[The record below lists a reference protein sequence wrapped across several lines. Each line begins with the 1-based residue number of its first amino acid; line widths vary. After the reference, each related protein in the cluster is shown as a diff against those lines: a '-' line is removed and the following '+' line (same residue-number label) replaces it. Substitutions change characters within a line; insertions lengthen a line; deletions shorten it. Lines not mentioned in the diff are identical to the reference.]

1 MPISPSF
8 APSPHVWINR
18 FARLNERLTVGGAL
32 PLGGHWQGQPEP
44 DVAWTWVDASEPVA
58 HLMGWP
64 ADWYQASATGPQ
76 AAAVFSGQDTWPGMQ
91 PMASVYSG
99 HQFGQWAGQLGDGR
113 AVLLG
118 EWDSPQGGLE
128 VQLKGAGLTP
138 YSRRGD
144 GRAVLR
150 SSIREYL
157 CSEAMHALGIPTS
170 RALCLLASRL
180 PVWRES
186 PETAAI
192 VTRVA
197 PTFIRFGHF
206 EHFAY
211 RTSPGARESLDA
223 LVSFVLENHVYPYT
237 PDQASQ
243 QDPAERALTLLAH
256 ACATTA
262 DLMAQWQS
270 VGFCHGVMNTD
281 NMSIL
286 GLTLDYGPFGFM
298 DAFDPDHVCN
308 HSDSAGRYRWR
319 SQPDVAWWNLGALAQ
334 ALSLLIPGAEV
345 EQSEPQQ
352 RLIDTLQAYEPR
364 YRAQMLIRW
373 QAKLG
378 LLSSRPDDEALV
390 NDWLGLMA
398 RGHVD
403 FTIAFRRLCQW
414 QASLPP
420 DAPGNAQVRDLFLDR
435 AAFDAWALRYSQ
447 RLLAESSVDGERAS
461 RMARVNPWI
470 VLRNHLAQHAIEQAQ
485 QGDYAEVR
493 RLRLALEQPFDE
505 HAAHAHYADF
515 PPDWASSLEVSC
527 SS

>member
-1 MPISPSF
+1 MPFVPPS
-8 APSPHVWINR
+8 SSWINR
-18 FARLNERLTVGGAL
+18 LARLNERLTVEGGL
-32 PLGGHWQGQPEP
+32 PLGAPWRGHDAPGVTWTCG
-44 DVAWTWVDASEPVA
+44 DTSDAVAEW
-58 HLMGWP
+58 LGWP
-64 ADWYQASATGPQ
+64 ADWHATAAEAQLPQ
-76 AAAVFSGQDTWPGMQ
+76 AVFSGQDTWPGMQ
-91 PMASVYSG
+91 PLTTVYSG

-118 EWDSPQGGLE
+118 EFAAPSGGLE

-138 YSRRGD
+138 FSRRGD

-170 RALCLLASRL
+170 RALCLLTSSM
-180 PVWRES
+180 PVWRET

-197 PTFIRFGHF
+197 SSFIRFGHF

-211 RTSPGARESLDA
+211 RNSPGARDSLEA
-223 LVSFVLENHVYPYT
+223 LVLFVLKTHVMPED
-237 PDQASQ
+237 PAHIDQL
-243 QDPAERALTLLAH
+243 DPAERALMLLTH
-256 ACATTA
+256 ACTTTA

-286 GLTLDYGPFGFM
+286 GLTIDYGPFGFM

-319 SQPDVAWWNLGALAQ
+319 AQPDVAWWNLGALAQ
-334 ALSLLIPGAEV
+334 ALSVSMPGAQDEHSDMH
-345 EQSEPQQ
+345 QT
-352 RLIDTLQAYEPR
+352 LINTLHSYEPR
-364 YRAQMLIRW
+364 YKAQMLMRW

-378 LLSSRPDDEALV
+378 LQTSRPEDEALV
-390 NDWLGLMA
+390 NDWLALMA

-403 FTIAFRRLCQW
+403 FTIAFRRLGQW
-414 QASLPP
+414 RSQQPP
-420 DAPGNAQVRDLFLDR
+420 AGPDNTQVRDLFLDR
-435 AAFDAWALRYSQ
+435 AALDAWGERYNQ
-447 RLLAESSVDGERAS
+447 RLVAESSVDEERS
-461 RMARVNPWI
+461 QRMSLVNPWV
-470 VLRNHLAQHAIEQAQ
+470 VLRNHLAQRAIEQAQ
-485 QGDYAEVR
+485 TGDFAEVK
-493 RLRLALEQPFDE
+493 RLRLALEQPFTE
-505 HAAHAHYADF
+505 HPAHAHYADF